1 MLCLSVKSQVAMS
14 VAFPQNTL
22 GALVVEIHWP
32 TLQSKLFT
40 KRGRVREIYQSFIL
54 FYFWLVSYSC
64 PTKQLQVMRKQSPF
78 GLLWG
83 LPQDKVIN
91 TGSLYNYKAMYPI
104 LIVFTF
110 IFSKWVLAQHSNPS
124 GEHQPDIK

>member
-1 MLCLSVKSQVAMS
+1 MKSQVAMS
-14 VAFPQNTL
+14 VAFPKNTL

-40 KRGRVREIYQSFIL
+40 KRDRVREIYQSFIL
-54 FYFWLVSYSC
+54 FYFSLVSYSC
-64 PTKQLQVMRKQSPF
+64 PTKQLQVIRKQSPY

-91 TGSLYNYKAMYPI
+91 TGPLYNYKAMYPI
-104 LIVFTF
+104 LCSHLFLA
-110 IFSKWVLAQHSNPS
+110 FSKWVLAQHSNPS